1 MLRRILNVTLAWVAM
16 VGIVLQSAVPPALAQ
31 EILPHPDK
39 PFAGKIGLTYQTSEP
54 VKSQLKLP
62 DNFGIDNA
70 PNILLVLIDDV
81 GFGQF
86 SSFGGSI
93 PTPTMDRVVKNGL
106 QFTQFHTTALCS
118 PTRAALLTGRN
129 HHSVGNGVI
138 TEAGTGFPGYTG
150 VIPDN
155 AGTFAQ
161 ILQAYGYATA
171 WFGKN
176 HNVPDWESSMA
187 GPFDRWPQG
196 LGFDYFYGFVGGDT
210 DQFHPALV
218 ENTTRIEPPEANADG
233 TPYHLSTDLA
243 DHAINYIRQ
252 VNAVSP
258 EKPFLVYL
266 APGAT
271 HAPHQAPQA
280 WIDKFK
286 GQFDMGWDQYRED
299 TFARQKKLGVIP
311 ADAQLTPRP
320 AALAAWASLSPEEQ
334 RIYARMMEVFAGF
347 TAHVDDEVGRVVDAI
362 DQIGELDNTL
372 VIYIAGDNGSS
383 AEGGF
388 NGLLNE
394 MTFFNGLP
402 EDLETKVAAMDD
414 LGGPKYYNH
423 FPAAWAWAMDS
434 PFQWTKQIASHFG
447 GTRNGMAMA
456 WPAGIKDKGGKR
468 FQFSHVID
476 IAPTILEA
484 AGIPQPVQINGIDQK
499 PIEGTSLAYTFA
511 DAKAPTRHTTQ
522 YFEMAGNQG
531 IYSNGWMASALWSEP
546 WVPEP
551 PAGKDILN
559 LDWELY
565 HIDEDFTQAVNLADQ
580 MPEKLQEMKTLFY
593 AEAAKYNVLPL
604 DGRKTAR
611 LNVANRPSLTAGRTH
626 FAYPR
631 GLRLP
636 EGSAPDL
643 KFRNHTITANVEIPS
658 QGAEGMLITLGGRFS
673 GYGLFVKDGK
683 LVYHYNLAGVE
694 RYEVAS
700 STPLPTGKVVLK
712 ADYKTDA
719 VQPYAGA
726 TVTLYA
732 NNKKI
737 GQGRVEKSI
746 PNRFTLDETLD
757 IGFDTGTPVTESYE
771 MPFAFTGKLDEV
783 DIDLN

>member
-1 MLRRILNVTLAWVAM
+1 MLSRIRSLLFTGVMMATL
-16 VGIVLQSAVPPALAQ
+16 VLQMAVPPALAQ

-39 PFAGKIGLTYQTSEP
+39 PFTGKIGLTYQTSEP

-62 DNFGIDNA
+62 ENFGIDNA

-150 VIPDN
+150 VIPDD

-171 WFGKN
+171 WLGKN

-218 ENTTRIEPPEANADG
+218 ENTTRIEPPETNADG

-299 TFARQKKLGVIP
+299 TF
-311 ADAQLTPRP
+311 
-320 AALAAWASLSPEEQ
+320 Q
-334 RIYARMMEVFAGF
+334 R
-347 TAHVDDEVGRVVDAI
+347 
-362 DQIGELDNTL
+362 
-372 VIYIAGDNGSS
+372 
-383 AEGGF
+383 
-388 NGLLNE
+388 
-394 MTFFNGLP
+394 
-402 EDLETKVAAMDD
+402 
-414 LGGPKYYNH
+414 
-423 FPAAWAWAMDS
+423 
-434 PFQWTKQIASHFG
+434 
-447 GTRNGMAMA
+447 
-456 WPAGIKDKGGKR
+456 
-468 FQFSHVID
+468 
-476 IAPTILEA
+476 
-484 AGIPQPVQINGIDQK
+484 
-499 PIEGTSLAYTFA
+499 
-511 DAKAPTRHTTQ
+511 
-522 YFEMAGNQG
+522 
-531 IYSNGWMASALWSEP
+531 
-546 WVPEP
+546 
-551 PAGKDILN
+551 
-559 LDWELY
+559 
-565 HIDEDFTQAVNLADQ
+565 
-580 MPEKLQEMKTLFY
+580 
-593 AEAAKYNVLPL
+593 
-604 DGRKTAR
+604 
-611 LNVANRPSLTAGRTH
+611 
-626 FAYPR
+626 
-631 GLRLP
+631 
-636 EGSAPDL
+636 
-643 KFRNHTITANVEIPS
+643 
-658 QGAEGMLITLGGRFS
+658 
-673 GYGLFVKDGK
+673 
-683 LVYHYNLAGVE
+683 
-694 RYEVAS
+694 
-700 STPLPTGKVVLK
+700 
-712 ADYKTDA
+712 
-719 VQPYAGA
+719 
-726 TVTLYA
+726 
-732 NNKKI
+732 
-737 GQGRVEKSI
+737 
-746 PNRFTLDETLD
+746 
-757 IGFDTGTPVTESYE
+757 
-771 MPFAFTGKLDEV
+771 
-783 DIDLN
+783 